1 MVKATSDHRT
11 IMLLPATRSQVP
23 PEPASCHAG
32 HWMRVNAGHRFW
44 LPSARSGRA
53 QSKAATEKPLCAARG
68 VVNGTLLV
76 AMRSSGRLASIQR
89 VEANLDLLVSIEV
102 ACVGCASLPV
112 AARPL
117 LTVGG

>member
-44 LPSARSGRA
+44 LPSAQWTRSIE
-53 QSKAATEKPLCAARG
+53 AATEKPLCAARG

-76 AMRSSGRLASIQR
+76 AMPVSDGREAEFGPASHQFSVSS
-89 VEANLDLLVSIEV
+89 
-102 ACVGCASLPV
+102 
-112 AARPL
+112 
-117 LTVGG
+117 